1 MKYETKLTLCIA
13 GYLVGTIAVLKNPF
27 NIPLKK

>member
-13 GYLVGTIAVLKNPF
+13 GYLVGTIAVLKILSIF
-27 NIPLKK
+27 L